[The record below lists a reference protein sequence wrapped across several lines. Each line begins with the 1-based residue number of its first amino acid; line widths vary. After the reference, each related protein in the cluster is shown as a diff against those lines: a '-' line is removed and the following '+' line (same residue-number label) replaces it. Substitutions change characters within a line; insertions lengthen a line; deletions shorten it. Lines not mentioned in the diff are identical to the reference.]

1 MVVTSSPPRGASF
14 DVEGVAAECYT
25 PFDAKSEAAAVTGNE
40 VAPRRR
46 SGPRSTTT
54 ARRTSD
60 ARSGDGANGA
70 DVSSLRDLVRD
81 AKVAANVG
89 GRRASVGSTPPPKRD
104 LDMLRELGLL

>member
-1 MVVTSSPPRGASF
+1 M
-14 DVEGVAAECYT
+14 EGVAAECYT
-25 PFDAKSEAAAVTGNE
+25 PFDAKSEAAAVTGNDNE

-81 AKVAANVG
+81 AKNAANVG